1 MTDMPWTDFPDDDSS
16 PSDIGADYIPPAD
29 RVPEWAEM
37 AASFARDGF
46 GADEI
51 AEALCVDEA
60 TVARLLKLAGS
71 TT

>member
-1 MTDMPWTDFPDDDSS
+1 MTDMLWDDFPDDDQ
-16 PSDIGADYIPPAD
+16 PGADYVPPAD

-51 AEALCVDEA
+51 ASALCVDEA

-71 TT
+71 DS